1 MSRKLWKHQE
11 YALKKYKDR
20 EFFGLLFDCGIGKS
34 RSAIAIAEEKGIPV
48 IIIAPN
54 VICEQWKE
62 EIENNKEKEWEVR
75 VITSKTKK
83 KKNFQEDFEKFC
95 KE

>member
-11 YALKKYKDR
+11 YALEKYKDR

-34 RSAIAIAEEKGIPV
+34 LSAIAIAEEKERPV

-54 VICEQWKE
+54 VLCNQWKD
-62 EIENNKEKEWEVR
+62 EIENKKEKVWEVK

-83 KKNFQEDFEKFC
+83 EKNFKEDFEKFC

>member
-34 RSAIAIAEEKGIPV
+34 LSAIAIAEEKERPV

-54 VICEQWKE
+54 VLCNQWKD
-62 EIENNKEKEWEVR
+62 EIENKKEKDWEVK

-83 KKNFQEDFEKFC
+83 EKNFKEDFEKFC

>member
-11 YALKKYKDR
+11 YALEKYKDR

-34 RSAIAIAEEKGIPV
+34 LSAIAIAEEKERPV

-54 VICEQWKE
+54 VLCNQWKA
-62 EIENNKEKEWEVR
+62 EIESKKEKDWEVK

-83 KKNFQEDFEKFC
+83 EKNL
-95 KE
+95 

>member
-1 MSRKLWKHQE
+1 MSRKLWQHQQ
-11 YALKKYKDR
+11 YALDKYKGR

-34 RSAIAIAEEKGIPV
+34 CSAISIAEEKERPV
-48 IIIAPN
+48 VIIAPN
-54 VICEQWKE
+54 VLCEQWKE
-62 EIENNKEKEWEVR
+62 EIEKYKEKDWNIK

-83 KKNFQEDFEKFC
+83 KKGFQEEFEDFC